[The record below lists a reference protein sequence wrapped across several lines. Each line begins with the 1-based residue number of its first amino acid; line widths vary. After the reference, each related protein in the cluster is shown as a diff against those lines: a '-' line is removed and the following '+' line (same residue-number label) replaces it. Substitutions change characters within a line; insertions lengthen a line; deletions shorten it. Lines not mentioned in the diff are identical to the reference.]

1 MWLIFKN
8 LGIGVKYLMAYKLKQ
23 SGDYRKRRNFSMIK
37 NSLAIS
43 DLLEVQT
50 ESYKWFAT
58 EGIKEVFE
66 TFSPIESF
74 SGSLSLEFGEYEFG
88 TPRYS
93 IKECKDRQITYA
105 APLKV
110 QTRLFNNETG
120 EVKEQEIFLGDMP
133 LMTDAGTFIIN
144 GAERVIV
151 SQLVR
156 SPSIYFKREIDKNG
170 RRIVSGEIIPNKGTW
185 LEYETDSNDVF
196 SVRIDR
202 TRKLPVTV
210 LLRAMGSIF
219 SAGGT
224 TFAENT
230 WEQYL
235 NFKDDKLTE
244 VILGMR
250 SQDKS
255 KINRI
260 LLAVA
265 KALRQRGFII
275 ANYESDEDKLVFD
288 GPSSETFILNGV
300 AGKSVSFRA
309 YDQAEVEKL
318 MNDKAISCRLV
329 ISIR

>member
-1 MWLIFKN
+1 
-8 LGIGVKYLMAYKLKQ
+8 MAYKLKQ

-144 GAERVIV
+144 GAERVVV

-156 SPSIYFKREIDKNG
+156 SPSVYYSKEIDKNG
-170 RRIVSGEIIPNKGTW
+170 KPVFASKLFH
-185 LEYETDSNDVF
+185 LE
-196 SVRIDR
+196 
-202 TRKLPVTV
+202 V
-210 LLRAMGSIF
+210 LG
-219 SAGGT
+219 
-224 TFAENT
+224 
-230 WEQYL
+230 L
-235 NFKDDKLTE
+235 N
-244 VILGMR
+244 M
-250 SQDKS
+250 
-255 KINRI
+255 
-260 LLAVA
+260 
-265 KALRQRGFII
+265 
-275 ANYESDEDKLVFD
+275 
-288 GPSSETFILNGV
+288 
-300 AGKSVSFRA
+300 
-309 YDQAEVEKL
+309 KL
-318 MNDKAISCRLV
+318 MLKML
-329 ISIR
+329 SILE

>member
-1 MWLIFKN
+1 
-8 LGIGVKYLMAYKLKQ
+8 MAYKLKQ

-120 EVKEQEIFLGDMP
+120 EVKEQEIFLGDIR

-144 GAERVIV
+144 GAERVVV

-156 SPSIYFKREIDKNG
+156 SPSVYYSKEIDKNG
-170 RRIVSGEIIPNKGTW
+170 KPVFASKVIPSRGTW
-185 LEYETDSNDVF
+185 LEYETDAKDVIYI
-196 SVRIDR
+196 RIDR
-202 TRKLPVTV
+202 NRKVPMTT
-210 LLRAMGSIF
+210 LLRAVGLS
-219 SAGGT
+219 
-224 TFAENT
+224 
-230 WEQYL
+230 
-235 NFKDDKLTE
+235 
-244 VILGMR
+244 
-250 SQDKS
+250 
-255 KINRI
+255 
-260 LLAVA
+260 
-265 KALRQRGFII
+265 
-275 ANYESDEDKLVFD
+275 SDEDILSLFD
-288 GPSSETFILNGV
+288 NDVYLKNTIEKDSTHNTDEALIEI
-300 AGKSVSFRA
+300 
-309 YDQAEVEKL
+309 YEKL
-318 MNDKAISCRLV
+318 RPGEPTTLDSSKNQLITRFFDDFHYDLAKVGRYKFNKKLNVKDRLLGNRLAEDIIIDGEV
-329 ISIR
+329 KIEKGTLINKEVYEDGHAANKEKEECLEKF

>member
-1 MWLIFKN
+1 
-8 LGIGVKYLMAYKLKQ
+8 MAYKLKQ

-144 GAERVIV
+144 VG
-151 SQLVR
+151 
-156 SPSIYFKREIDKNG
+156 
-170 RRIVSGEIIPNKGTW
+170 
-185 LEYETDSNDVF
+185 
-196 SVRIDR
+196 
-202 TRKLPVTV
+202 
-210 LLRAMGSIF
+210 
-219 SAGGT
+219 
-224 TFAENT
+224 
-230 WEQYL
+230 
-235 NFKDDKLTE
+235 
-244 VILGMR
+244 
-250 SQDKS
+250 
-255 KINRI
+255 
-260 LLAVA
+260 
-265 KALRQRGFII
+265 
-275 ANYESDEDKLVFD
+275 
-288 GPSSETFILNGV
+288 
-300 AGKSVSFRA
+300 
-309 YDQAEVEKL
+309 
-318 MNDKAISCRLV
+318 
-329 ISIR
+329 